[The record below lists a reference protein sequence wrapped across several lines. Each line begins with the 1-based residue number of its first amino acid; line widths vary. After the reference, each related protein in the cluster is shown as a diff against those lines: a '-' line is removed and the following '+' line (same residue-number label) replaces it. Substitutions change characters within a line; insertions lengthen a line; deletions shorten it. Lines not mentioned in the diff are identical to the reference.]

1 MSPPNHATLA
11 AYARLYEELSPERL
25 DEMRELLARGVRFKD
40 PFNEVRGVDAM
51 LRVMAAMF
59 RLGTPQFE
67 VLDRVASG
75 RAGYILW
82 RYTSDR
88 DNARAWI
95 IRGMTELRFDA
106 EGRVA
111 EHIDHW
117 DAAEQVYEKLPVIGS
132 LLRLVRRRLRAD

>member
-25 DEMRELLARGVRFKD
+25 EDMRELLAVDVRFKD
-40 PFNEVRGVDAM
+40 PFNDVRGVDAM

-59 RLGTPQFE
+59 RLGVPHFD

-88 DNARAWI
+88 DNPRAWI
-95 IRGMTELRFDA
+95 VRGMTELRFDE
-106 EGRVA
+106 EGRIT
-111 EHIDHW
+111 EHVDHW
-117 DAAEQVYEKLPVIGS
+117 DAAGQIYEKMPLLGG
-132 LLRLVRRRLRAD
+132 LLRLIRRRMHVD